1 MITCMRPALRHE
13 PQDLAGG
20 GGGGA
25 SRREN
30 SLLPPQ
36 TLDTGL
42 ILAPSVG
49 SRGSDMNGSTGRP
62 DHALQQLPNEA
73 AQLILERL
81 NFRDLKALSLS
92 CKSFAAWSKM
102 ATR

>member
-1 MITCMRPALRHE
+1 MS
-13 PQDLAGG
+13 DL
-20 GGGGA
+20 
-25 SRREN
+25 
-30 SLLPPQ
+30 
-36 TLDTGL
+36 
-42 ILAPSVG
+42 
-49 SRGSDMNGSTGRP
+49 TGRP